1 MARRIIWSRRA
12 QNDRIEIFKYWNERN
27 KSNLYSKKLYGLF
40 IEAVKLIAEYPEI
53 GTPTDNKNARIKIVK
68 DYLIIYEMDEKE
80 QLLILTIWDS
90 RQNPERVKKIL

>member
-68 DYLIIYEMDEKE
+68 DYLIIYEMEEKE

-90 RQNPERVKKIL
+90 RQNPERLKKIL